1 MEVRD
6 LLEDRVLH
14 TIRTDTVQIKKIAYT
29 PTGKGLISLDERGN
43 LATWNLADR
52 SVQLRDQVDILPSP
66 LIAYTPETSFL
77 LGFGMSFVFHAQDHS
92 AAASP
97 RYSRPS
103 IITPAVAYGFS
114 GQIQASVTADHF
126 SKGGWHFANQIRYVN
141 NNRSYFFGLGHHAQR
156 SNRTIYHNN
165 VFSLAGSVTKGIGD
179 RFFAGVGYQI
189 RYDSSLDFDASAPL
203 PIPDNN
209 GGLLAGIG
217 PVLQF
222 DTRNDL
228 LFPTKGYYVDLSFTR
243 FGSWLKS
250 DYGFSDVRI
259 DYRGFH
265 ALPILTTGTTL
276 AVQALYHGTM
286 DGEAPFYQLPYLSAD
301 RILRGVWRNLYID
314 RQAVALQA
322 ELRSNFSNIDPRYGY
337 VLFAGA
343 GDVAP
348 NFFKGYTPD
357 IVGVFGMGY
366 RQQVIPKRKLQS
378 RIDVSYTT
386 KGDFGI
392 FGGLGLSF

>member
-1 MEVRD
+1 
-6 LLEDRVLH
+6 
-14 TIRTDTVQIKKIAYT
+14 
-29 PTGKGLISLDERGN
+29 
-43 LATWNLADR
+43 
-52 SVQLRDQVDILPSP
+52 
-66 LIAYTPETSFL
+66 
-77 LGFGMSFVFHAQDHS
+77 
-92 AAASP
+92 
-97 RYSRPS
+97 
-103 IITPAVAYGFS
+103 
-114 GQIQASVTADHF
+114 
-126 SKGGWHFANQIRYVN
+126 
-141 NNRSYFFGLGHHAQR
+141 R
-156 SNRTIYHNN
+156 SNRTTYHNN
-165 VFSLAGSVTKGIGD
+165 VFSLVGSVTKGIGD
-179 RFFAGVGYQI
+179 RFFAGLGYQI
-189 RYDSSLDFDASAPL
+189 RYDSPLDFDASAPL

-337 VLFAGA
+337 VLFA
-343 GDVAP
+343 
-348 NFFKGYTPD
+348 
-357 IVGVFGMGY
+357 
-366 RQQVIPKRKLQS
+366 
-378 RIDVSYTT
+378 
-386 KGDFGI
+386 
-392 FGGLGLSF
+392 